1 MVVCRI
7 RDRKSQE
14 QFAEFEKK
22 YGKILDQMGIKDG
35 GREGVFYAV
44 LSLLEGN
51 DPGKNITNDEIF
63 KKLYENRQAPFE
75 VSTAGDDLGRKFSA
89 YNAKFSFDTQIKYT
103 DADGKQQTF
112 LIKKESSVELAYQRA
127 KGYTTIDD
135 GKGKNPKKRSV
146 VAMATEKDIKN
157 NMNSS
162 EATFWNVYLPIWRA
176 WAAQNEEL
184 LEQLWDAS
192 LAQGKYLNDQ
202 FASSGGVHNSV
213 NQARALTVIL
223 NEKFTPRPEATFT
236 LLSPNAGQ
244 PDQPVV
250 TLSSEGQKIREA
262 AERAHAE
269 LMAENEDDDDAETNE
284 KIDKEKKLAE
294 KLMNSDN
301 EVGKAFTPAQRRGA
315 AKAIAIIFGEAV
327 DELMEEEAEAIDE
340 KIRKMQEDRSK
351 KLPYRELLG
360 IIALK
365 QRAERLRDGSMTE
378 RKRLMREKGG
388 SAIIKKVGERLKQ
401 IRSITDEREK
411 WRFYFNIRG
420 YDAEFN
426 DNSLAKLG
434 EEWKK
439 QAVYAHDLWSRI
451 LTNDKVFIALVSD
464 AMSIIKRREPVSFR
478 LSSAAVME
486 EAKPVTESKEG
497 EENGEDHRSDDVR
510 EESDAEIWMEDF
522 EAMDTRSS
530 LSQFTRETL
539 EKVRRREKHVDKET
553 GEVWYEDVPDEF
565 GLPELVPVDESV
577 SALNTLFDEEEVLDS
592 SEIRPAIEKLRET
605 HPWADSL
612 IDFLDEDDSFV
623 TALWQGFRRDDR
635 NYYVQ
640 FAAKGGPFSKAI
652 KIIAMPRPSNR
663 DERPAAWVAAW
674 RRNIEDGVIL
684 DKNLSVYDEN
694 GKIIKEKREELIN
707 KLTQLETKMESYE
720 HLLLYKFKERNT
732 PEGEQWK
739 DGYKQWAAAVVPAME
754 ECMKA
759 IGIDP
764 PNRMAL
770 EDMLSTTKKTQ
781 RGLAT
786 YADILKTNM
795 LFILNKTR
803 DWKSDEFARIFDMT
817 TPLAMAKRI
826 ARTHE
831 GVVEDSASV
840 NGKRRFVHQPPSYIT
855 TLLKKLR
862 GRHKEETVYEL
873 YKKYPWFY
881 DEKTRT
887 WYNTWLWFI
896 EKSDMSASV
905 SEEGFALGR
914 DWLEHKILLENHEG
928 LDYSQWSDRDY
939 LLVLITEYFNQ
950 ASRGKDV
957 AYYPVPVLSDV
968 NQAQFVSFKRFDYK
982 TIIDG
987 LKLMAYQ
994 EMKRINL
1001 VRQRAEKIRDGK
1013 IKPIANFDM
1022 TFNKDGTVRS
1032 YGGAEFKFL
1041 PFLNG
1046 TVFDP
1051 REENFFMN
1059 DDEDEDNEA
1068 KEKRLVSFIKVKMEE
1083 LFAEEYERY
1092 KKLGVLETVTN
1103 AMGNTEYKF
1112 FAADPRKR
1120 GVSVVEPFSRE
1131 STRDSPFQSSAFAK
1145 KRYLHDLKEVI
1156 KAVEAENNKNKGEDE
1171 KKIDASQDL
1180 SDEKALELLNKLK
1193 ATVEAGS
1200 SLVIDTKL
1208 LDDTADNPTET
1219 LDKLGAYLDRKKFTI
1234 EKLVTEFDDKKFENV
1249 ETTQNAVFKSDNLYA
1264 SGVDFEDED
1273 SGRNVHSR
1281 GFNNPYDRDEENDV
1295 GLALYDDSVTEFFRE
1310 FFYNEYFASK
1320 NLIQLLET
1328 DLAFFPNTN
1337 EFVKRNKQVYSS
1349 GLRLDTQARMD
1360 GERVGSVYERSITVA
1375 DEEIA
1380 SAVIEDMKKVVEKA
1394 REEGRMSDN
1403 DAAQILAAYGY
1414 SNTADGKYCQ
1424 IGKVKFR
1431 TKKINV
1437 TDGQAFRTLESY
1449 RKVMVMC
1456 ESLKWTAELEEAY
1469 NRIKKGMITFDDITL
1484 FMQSIKPFVF
1494 THASKTSGVDDT
1506 AIKVPIQRKN
1516 SESVLLAVYDAVAQS
1531 LGSASRLKALNR
1543 FMLDN
1548 DIDTVQFVS
1557 AVKVGAQGVVD
1568 LNGAKDYNSVYNT
1581 LEDALRSGP
1590 VDEDGDWTENEE
1602 IVHTTPYEDYMIQV
1616 ETPESH
1622 LDKKELF
1629 GTQLMKLIFVDMEDG
1644 MKVTVDGK
1652 TFTKK
1657 ELSNLYQSALVENIL
1672 ERYNELMYLFKDEKR
1687 VSALIMD
1694 EVRRGDYD
1702 EDIAKATLLNADG
1715 KFNLPLYDPVQS
1727 KRVQQLLLSCIR
1739 NRLQRQKTAG
1749 GALIQVTSWGLDDSL
1764 RIVFNEDGGIKYMEC
1779 YMPAMARKFFEP
1791 LMKDDGT
1798 LDVNKLPDDLR
1809 KCIGYR
1815 LPTEHLC
1822 SVWPLYIKGFLP
1834 AANGSAI
1841 MLPAEITTISGTDFD
1856 VDETHIMFPASYK
1869 DKAGN
1874 LHRVKPDIK
1883 KKPKDMTRA
1892 QRDNLVIDIIWGI
1905 LTHKNTAA
1913 RSLNPGGFAP
1923 HKRAVRVCDILS
1935 CVTSKEL
1942 KEHTGEDTVMGAIRK
1957 LKEMD
1962 VDELQALYDEI
1973 SAHKSFSDIS
1983 LPTSQLYYHSQN
1995 MNVKGLVGVYANAN
2009 VVIAML
2015 QLTEARLAD
2024 YVIKEGLPFG
2034 KTLGSLHDARNADG
2048 QYVTKI
2054 MSGYLGASV
2063 DNAKEPLL
2071 ASLNQNKF
2079 TANVTC
2085 LLTALGY
2092 SPLEVGAFLN
2102 QPIIKEMTEAWK
2114 TSESHSKK
2122 GAIKAVLEKYKTS
2135 TPKKDTWN
2143 TLDTALYCIMAKN
2156 EEETMSDD
2164 REAQMKA
2171 IQYQYGLMF
2180 ERMYDLAAQFTVI
2193 VQGMRSGSYRG
2204 TVGKSIATTK
2214 MRERSGDSLVD
2225 LIQREGGKKTPPII
2239 GLSGLLRHINLFDWT
2254 DSDELREELLKGSI
2268 ASQQAFYTLCF
2279 EGTSVLLSKYFPQ
2292 FSALMDNAVKQIAN
2306 QCAKKLTDTEME
2318 MIYNDFLL
2326 YLATNLNFFNSQDEK
2341 NGSSYYQNK
2350 FPLDFRST
2358 IRKRLELKDNAL
2370 IRALAIEKK
2379 VVDGKEYKILMFPNN
2394 GKLSADQKKRI
2405 KDAWQD
2411 LYEDNNT
2418 NPLAKMLFLYC
2429 FYRNGFTFGG
2439 GTFTHMA
2446 PVALRMGIS
2455 GYRDLLYSF
2464 LDTAR
2469 KYSQAG
2475 ADYNVIADVDN
2486 NITSFVQQFILNHLS
2501 GEFIARQVDS
2511 SAHIHCF
2518 EQNDNDLIVESPK
2531 IKDTLKLDASKMN
2544 DFQKA
2549 QFVKNTIQERYRSTS
2564 YFFHSYLAFNTGEG
2578 KVYYVLDSEESSGAT
2593 AVYHRVTNPLGVK
2606 GLFLE
2611 YAYGV
2616 RGEAMATKIKGQ
2628 DVSDG
2633 MFGGID
2639 AIVEDLQEA
2648 EMISTG
2654 RDLLEDD
2661 DNTNSA
2667 TDEEIA
2673 DATDPSVATPLEI
2686 KEAEKNGTQ
2695 LTFKQAKE
2703 EEKKKDCT
2711 DDAGDKVCK

>member
-1 MVVCRI
+1 MAACRV
-7 RDRKSQE
+7 RDKKSRE
-14 QFAEFEKK
+14 QFAEFEKT
-22 YGKILDQMGIKDG
+22 YGEKLDQMGIKDG
-35 GREGVFYAV
+35 REDVFYAV
-44 LSLLEGN
+44 LSLLE
-51 DPGKNITNDEIF
+51 DKTTGKEITNDEIF
-63 KKLYENRQAPFE
+63 KKLYENRQASFE
-75 VSTAGDDLGRKFSA
+75 VSTAGNDLGKQFSA
-89 YNAKFSFDTQIKYT
+89 YYAKFSSDTAIEYT
-103 DADGKQQTF
+103 DAAGDRNTF
-112 LIKKESSVELAYQRA
+112 VIRKGSSVELAYQQA
-127 KGYTTIDD
+127 KGYATISE
-135 GKGKNPKKRSV
+135 GKGKTPKKGSV
-146 VAMATEKDIKN
+146 VDLATEKAIEN
-157 NMNSS
+157 NTNPG

-176 WAAQNEEL
+176 WAAQKEDL

-192 LAQGKYLNDQ
+192 LAQGIRLNDQ
-202 FASSGGVHNSV
+202 FARTGGRPNPV

-223 NEKFTPRPEATFT
+223 NDRFTPRPETTYT
-236 LLSPNAGQ
+236 LFSPNAGQ
-244 PDQPVV
+244 SDQPEI
-250 TLSSEGQKIREA
+250 TMSSEEQKIREA
-262 AERAHAE
+262 AERARAE
-269 LMAENEDDDDAETNE
+269 LMAEEEDDDDAETKE
-284 KIDKEKKLAE
+284 KIDEEKELA
-294 KLMNSDN
+294 KALMNSDN
-301 EVGKAFTPAQRRGA
+301 EVRRVFTPAQRRGA

-327 DELMEEEAEAIDE
+327 DELMEEEADAIDE
-340 KIRKMQEDRSK
+340 KVRKMRGDKNK
-351 KLPYRELLG
+351 KLSYREQLE
-360 IIALK
+360 IFALE
-365 QRAERLRDGSMTE
+365 QRAEGLRYGSMTE

-388 SAIIKKVGERLKQ
+388 SAIVRKVRKRLEE
-401 IRSITDEREK
+401 IRNITDERKK

-426 DNSLAKLG
+426 DENLAKLG
-434 EEWKK
+434 DEWKK
-439 QAVYAHDLWSRI
+439 QAVHAHDLWSKI

-486 EAKPVTESKEG
+486 EAKPVTESAEG

-510 EESDAEIWMEDF
+510 EESDAEIWMEDY

-539 EKVRRREKHVDKET
+539 EKVHRREKHVNKET

-577 SALNTLFDEEEVLDS
+577 SALNMLFDEEEVLDP

-605 HPWADSL
+605 HPWADGL
-612 IDFLDEDDSFV
+612 IDFLDGDETFA

-640 FAAKGGPFSKAI
+640 FAAKGGLFSKAI

-694 GKIIKEKREELIN
+694 GKIVKEKLAALKT
-707 KLTQLETKMESYE
+707 KLMRLETKMESYA
-720 HLLLYKFKERNT
+720 HRLLYKFKERNT

-739 DGYKQWAAAVVPAME
+739 EGYERWAAAVVPVME

-764 PNRMAL
+764 PSRMAL

-781 RGLAT
+781 GDLTT
-786 YADILKTNM
+786 YADILKDIM
-795 LFILNKTR
+795 LIILNKTENL
-803 DWKSDEFARIFDMT
+803 KSDEFARIFDMP
-817 TPLAMAKRI
+817 TPLAMAKMI

-840 NGKRRFVHQPPSYIT
+840 SGKRRFVHQPPSYIT
-855 TLLKKLR
+855 TLLRKLR
-862 GRHKEETVYEL
+862 GRHNEETVNKL

-881 DEKTRT
+881 DEKTQT
-887 WYNTWLWFI
+887 WYNTWLKFI
-896 EKSDMSASV
+896 ATSDMSA
-905 SEEGFALGR
+905 LGKDR
-914 DWLEHKILLENHEG
+914 LKHKILLENHEG

-950 ASRGKDV
+950 ASRDKYE
-957 AYYPVPVLSDV
+957 AFYPVPVLSDV
-968 NQAQFVSFKRFDYK
+968 NQAQFVSFKRYGYK
-982 TIIDG
+982 TIING

-1001 VRQRAEKIRDGK
+1001 VRQRAEKIRNGK

-1041 PFLNG
+1041 AFLNG

-1051 REENFFMN
+1051 RSEEFFMN
-1059 DDEDEDNEA
+1059 EDEDEDNED

-1103 AMGNTEYKF
+1103 AMGDTEYKF

-1120 GVSVVEPFSRE
+1120 GVRAVDPFSSG
-1131 STRDSPFQSSAFAK
+1131 STRDSPFQSSDFAK
-1145 KRYLHDLKEVI
+1145 KRYLHDLNEVI
-1156 KAVEAENNKNKGEDE
+1156 KAVEAEINKNKGEDE
-1171 KKIDASQDL
+1171 KKKDASQDL
-1180 SDEKALELLNKLK
+1180 SDEEALQLLNKLK
-1193 ATVEAGS
+1193 ATVESGS
-1200 SLVIDTKL
+1200 SLVIDTGL

-1219 LDKLGAYLDRKKFTI
+1219 LDKLGAYLDRKRFTI
-1234 EKLVTEFDDKKFENV
+1234 EKLVTGFDATTSRNV
-1249 ETTQNAVFKSDNLYA
+1249 ETTQNAVFKSDELYA
-1264 SGVDFEDED
+1264 SNLDFEDED
-1273 SGRNVHSR
+1273 GGRNVHTK
-1281 GFNNPYDRDEENDV
+1281 GFNNPYDRDRENDV
-1295 GLALYDDSVTEFFRE
+1295 GLALYGDSVTEFFRE

-1328 DLAFFPNTN
+1328 DLAFFPSSN

-1349 GLRLDTQARMD
+1349 GLRLDTQARMG
-1360 GERVGSVYERSITVA
+1360 GERIGSDYERSITVA

-1394 REEGRMSDN
+1394 MEEGRMSDT

-1414 SNTADGKYCQ
+1414 SNTKDGKYCQ
-1424 IGKVKFR
+1424 IGKAKFR

-1469 NRIKKGMITFDDITL
+1469 NRIKKGEITFDDITL
-1484 FMQSIKPFVF
+1484 FMQAVKPFVF
-1494 THASKTSGVDDT
+1494 THAGKASGVDDT
-1506 AIKVPIQRKN
+1506 EIKVPIQRKN
-1516 SESVLLAVYDAVAQS
+1516 SESVLLAVYGAVAQS
-1531 LGSASRLKALNR
+1531 LGSASRLKALNQ

-1568 LNGAKDYNSVYNT
+1568 LNGAKDYDSVYKT
-1581 LEDALRSGP
+1581 LEDALQSGP
-1590 VDEDGDWTENEE
+1590 VDDEGDWTENKE

-1629 GTQLMKLIFVDMEDG
+1629 GTQLMKLIFVDMEDD
-1644 MKVTVDGK
+1644 MEVTVDGQ

-1657 ELSNLYQSALVENIL
+1657 ELSDLYQSALVENIL
-1672 ERYNELMYLFKDEKR
+1672 ERYNELMDLFKDEER
-1687 VSALIMD
+1687 VSALIME
-1694 EVRRGDYD
+1694 EVQRGDYD
-1702 EDIAKATLLNADG
+1702 EDIAKASLLNRDG
-1715 KFNLPLYDPVQS
+1715 NFNLPLYDPVQS

-1764 RIVFNEDGGIKYMEC
+1764 KIVFNEDGGIKYMEC

-1791 LMKDDGT
+1791 LMNDDGT
-1798 LDVNKLPDDLR
+1798 LDVDKLPDDLR
-1809 KCIGYR
+1809 RCIGYR

-1869 DKAGN
+1869 DKDGN
-1874 LHRVKPDIK
+1874 LHRVGPDMK

-1923 HKRAVRVCDILS
+1923 HKRAARVCDILS
-1935 CVTSKEL
+1935 CVTGEEL
-1942 KEHTGEDTVMGAIRK
+1942 KDYTGESTVMGAIRK

-1962 VDELQALYDEI
+1962 VDELQALYDRI

-1995 MNVKGLVGVYANAN
+1995 MNAKGLVGVYANSN
-2009 VVIAML
+2009 VVMAML
-2015 QLTEARLAD
+2015 QLTKARLAD
-2024 YVIKEGLPFG
+2024 YVIKDGLPFG
-2034 KTLGSLHDARNADG
+2034 KTSGSLHDARNADG

-2063 DNAKEPLL
+2063 DNAKDPLL

-2102 QPIIKEMTEAWK
+2102 QPIIKEMTEEWK

-2122 GAIKAVLEKYKTS
+2122 GAIKAVLERYKTS
-2135 TPKKDTWN
+2135 APKNDNWN
-2143 TLDTALYCIMAKN
+2143 TLDTALYCTLAKN
-2156 EEETMSDD
+2156 EEKTMSDN
-2164 REAQMKA
+2164 RKAQMKA

-2239 GLSGLLRHINLFDWT
+2239 GLGGLLRHIKLYDWT
-2254 DSDELREELLKGSI
+2254 DSEALREDLLKGSI

-2279 EGTSVLLSKYFPQ
+2279 EGTSVLLSRYFPQ
-2292 FSALMDNAVKQIAN
+2292 FSVLMDNAVKQIAD

-2326 YLATNLNFFNSQDEK
+2326 YLATQLNFFNSQDEE

-2350 FPLDFRST
+2350 FPLDFRNT
-2358 IRKRLELKDNAL
+2358 IRKHSELRDNAL

-2394 GKLSADQKKRI
+2394 GMLSADQKRHI

-2411 LYEDNNT
+2411 LYEDGRT
-2418 NPLAKMLFLYC
+2418 RPLAEKLFLYC

-2446 PVALRMGIS
+2446 PVALRMGIP
-2455 GYRDLLYSF
+2455 GYRNLLYTF
-2464 LDTAR
+2464 LETAR
-2469 KYSQAG
+2469 QYSQAG
-2475 ADYNVIADVDN
+2475 ADYNVSADVDN
-2486 NITSFVQQFILNHLS
+2486 SNTSFVQQFILNHLS
-2501 GEFIARQVDS
+2501 GEFIARQVDPR
-2511 SAHIHCF
+2511 AHIRCF
-2518 EQNDNDLIVESPK
+2518 EQNDNAFSMESPK
-2531 IKDTLKLDASKMN
+2531 IKDTLELDASKMN

-2549 QFVKNTIQERYRSTS
+2549 QFVKNTIQEKYHLTK

-2578 KVYYVLDSEESSGAT
+2578 KVYYVLDSRKSSGST

-2611 YAYGV
+2611 YAHGV
-2616 RGEAMATKIKGQ
+2616 RGDAMATKIKGQ

-2633 MFGGID
+2633 IFGGID
-2639 AIVEDLQEA
+2639 AIAESLQEA
-2648 EMISTG
+2648 GMISTG

-2686 KEAEKNGTQ
+2686 EEAKKYGTQ
-2695 LTFKQAKE
+2695 LIFNQAVE

>member
-1 MVVCRI
+1 MAACRI
-7 RDRKSQE
+7 RDKKSQE
-14 QFAEFEKK
+14 QFDEFEKS
-22 YGKILDQMGIKDG
+22 YGGRLDQMGIKV
-35 GREGVFYAV
+35 GRENVFYAV
-44 LSLLEGN
+44 LGNLEGQN
-51 DPGKNITNDEIF
+51 PGKEITNEEIF
-63 KKLYENRQAPFE
+63 KELYKNRQTTFE
-75 VSTAGDDLGRKFSA
+75 VSTAGNDLGKKFSA
-89 YNAKFSFDTQIKYT
+89 FNATFSEDTTIKYT
-103 DADGKQQTF
+103 DANGNEKTF
-112 LIKKESSVELAYQRA
+112 TIKKGSSVELAYQQA
-127 KGYTTIDD
+127 KGYTTTSQ
-135 GKGKNPKKRSV
+135 GKGQRPESGSM
-146 VAMATEKDIKN
+146 VAEATKDLIEGG
-157 NMNSS
+157 MEVG
-162 EATFWNVYLPIWRA
+162 EATFLAVYLPIWRA
-176 WAAQNEEL
+176 WAAQNEDL
-184 LEQLWDAS
+184 LKQLWNAS
-192 LAQGKYLNDQ
+192 LAQGIRLNDR
-202 FASSGGVHNSV
+202 FASHNGRPNPV

-223 NEKFTPRPEATFT
+223 NDRFTTRQETTFTP
-236 LLSPNAGQ
+236 L
-244 PDQPVV
+244 
-250 TLSSEGQKIREA
+250 A
-262 AERAHAE
+262 AED
-269 LMAENEDDDDAETNE
+269 EDDDDAETKE
-284 KIDKEKKLAE
+284 KIDEEKDLA
-294 KLMNSDN
+294 KALMNSDN
-301 EVGKAFTPAQRRGA
+301 EVRRVFTPAQRRGA
-315 AKAIAIIFGEAV
+315 AKVIAIIFGEAV
-327 DELMEEEAEAIDE
+327 DMLMEKEADAIDE
-340 KIRKMQEDRSK
+340 KVRKMRGDRSK
-351 KLPYRELLG
+351 ILTYPEQLEIL
-360 IIALK
+360 ALE
-365 QRAERLRDGSMTE
+365 QRAEGLRYGSMTE
-378 RKRLMREKGG
+378 RKRLMREKRG
-388 SAIIKKVGERLKQ
+388 SAIIKKVRERLEE

-420 YDAEFN
+420 YNAEFN
-426 DNSLAKLG
+426 DDSLAKLG
-434 EEWKK
+434 DEWKK
-439 QAVYAHDLWSRI
+439 QAVHAHDLWSKI
-451 LTNDKVFIALVSD
+451 LTNDKVFIALVSE

-486 EAKPVTESKEG
+486 EAKPVTESAEG

-577 SALNTLFDEEEVLDS
+577 SALNTLFDEEEVLDP

-612 IDFLDEDDSFV
+612 IDFLDEDETFV

-640 FAAKGGPFSKAI
+640 FAAKGGPGSKAI

-694 GKIIKEKREELIN
+694 GKIVRKKLEALIK
-707 KLTQLETKMESYE
+707 KLTELETKMESYQKQ
-720 HLLLYKFKERNT
+720 LLYKFKERNT

-739 DGYKQWAAAVVPAME
+739 DGYERWAAAVVPVME

-759 IGIDP
+759 IGIDTP
-764 PNRMAL
+764 SRMAL
-770 EDMLSTTKKTQ
+770 EDMLSTTKKSQERLT
-781 RGLAT
+781 T

-795 LFILNKTR
+795 LFILNKTK
-803 DWKSDEFARIFDMT
+803 DLKSDEFARIFEMP
-817 TPLAMAKRI
+817 TPLAMAKKI

-840 NGKRRFVHQPPSYIT
+840 SGKRRFVHQPPSYIT
-855 TLLKKLR
+855 TLLRKLR
-862 GRHKEETVYEL
+862 GRHKEDTVNEL
-873 YKKYPWFY
+873 YKKYPWFH
-881 DEKTRT
+881 DEKTQT
-887 WYNTWLWFI
+887 WYNTWL
-896 EKSDMSASV
+896 KSIANS
-905 SEEGFALGR
+905 GGT
-914 DWLEHKILLENHEG
+914 WLKHKILLENHEG

-950 ASRGKDV
+950 ASRDKDE
-957 AYYPVPVLSDV
+957 AFYPVPVLSDV
-968 NQAQFVSFKRFDYK
+968 NQAQFVSFMKYDYK

-1001 VRQRAEKIRDGK
+1001 VRQRVEKIREGK

-1032 YGGAEFKFL
+1032 WGGAEFKFL
-1041 PFLNG
+1041 TFLNG

-1051 REENFFMN
+1051 RSEEFFMN
-1059 DDEDEDNEA
+1059 EDEDEDNEA

-1103 AMGNTEYKF
+1103 AMGDTEYKF

-1120 GVSVVEPFSRE
+1120 GVVAVDPFSRG

-1145 KRYLHDLKEVI
+1145 KRYLHDLNEVI
-1156 KAVEAENNKNKGEDE
+1156 KAVEAEINKNKGEDE
-1171 KKIDASQDL
+1171 KKKDASQDL

-1219 LDKLGAYLDRKKFTI
+1219 LDKLGAYLDRKQFAI
-1234 EKLVTEFDDKKFENV
+1234 EKLVTEFDNKTSRNV

-1264 SGVDFEDED
+1264 SDLDFEDED

-1281 GFNNPYDRDEENDV
+1281 GFNNPYDREKENDV

-1310 FFYNEYFASK
+1310 FIYNEYFASK

-1349 GLRLDTQARMD
+1349 GLRLDTQAWMD
-1360 GERVGSVYERSITVA
+1360 GERVGSDYERSITVA

-1380 SAVIEDMKKVVEKA
+1380 SAVIEDMKEVVEKA
-1394 REEGRMSDN
+1394 MEEGRMSDT

-1424 IGKVKFR
+1424 IGKAKFR

-1469 NRIKKGMITFDDITL
+1469 NRIKEGKITFDDITL

-1494 THASKTSGVDDT
+1494 THAGKTSGVDDT
-1506 AIKVPIQRKN
+1506 EIKVPIQRKN
-1516 SESVLLAVYDAVAQS
+1516 SESVLLAVYGAVAQS
-1531 LGSASRLKALNR
+1531 LGSASRLKALNQ

-1568 LNGAKDYNSVYNT
+1568 LNGAKDYDSVYKT
-1581 LEDALRSGP
+1581 LEDALQSGP
-1590 VDEDGDWTENEE
+1590 VDDEGDWTENEE

-1629 GTQLMKLIFVDMEDG
+1629 GTQLMKLIFVDMEDD
-1644 MKVTVDGK
+1644 MEVTVDGR

-1657 ELSNLYQSALVENIL
+1657 ELSDLYQSALVENIL
-1672 ERYNELMYLFKDEKR
+1672 ERYNELMDLFKDEER
-1687 VSALIMD
+1687 VSALIME
-1694 EVRRGDYD
+1694 EVQRGDYD
-1702 EDIAKATLLNADG
+1702 EDIAKASLLNADG

-1764 RIVFNEDGGIKYMEC
+1764 KIVFNEDGGIKYMEC

-1798 LDVNKLPDDLR
+1798 LDVDKLPDDLR
-1809 KCIGYR
+1809 RCIGYR

-1869 DKAGN
+1869 DKDGI
-1874 LHRVKPDIK
+1874 LHRVRPNIK
-1883 KKPKDMTRA
+1883 KEPKDMTRA

-1923 HKRAVRVCDILS
+1923 HKRAARVCDILS
-1935 CVTSKEL
+1935 CVTGEEL
-1942 KEHTGEDTVMGAIRK
+1942 KDYTGESTVMGAIRK

-1962 VDELQALYDEI
+1962 VDELQALYDRI

-1995 MNVKGLVGVYANAN
+1995 MNAKGLVGVYANSN
-2009 VVIAML
+2009 VVMAML

-2034 KTLGSLHDARNADG
+2034 KTSGSLHDARNADG

-2063 DNAKEPLL
+2063 DNAKDPLL

-2135 TPKKDTWN
+2135 APKNDNWN
-2143 TLDTALYCIMAKN
+2143 TLDTALYCTLAKN
-2156 EEETMSDD
+2156 EEKTMPDD
-2164 REAQMKA
+2164 RKAQMKA

-2214 MRERSGDSLVD
+2214 MRERAGDSLVD

-2239 GLSGLLRHINLFDWT
+2239 GLAGLLCHIKLYDWT
-2254 DSDELREELLKGSI
+2254 GSDMLRENLLEGSI

-2292 FSALMDNAVKQIAN
+2292 FSALMDNAVKQIAD

-2326 YLATNLNFFNSQDEK
+2326 YLATQLNFFNSQDEK
-2341 NGSSYYQNK
+2341 TGSSYYQNK
-2350 FPLDFRST
+2350 FPLDFRNT
-2358 IRKRLELKDNAL
+2358 IRKHPELRDNAL
-2370 IRALAIEKK
+2370 IRALTIEKK

-2394 GKLSADQKKRI
+2394 GMLSADQKRRI

-2411 LYEDNNT
+2411 LYEDEET
-2418 NPLAKMLFLYC
+2418 RSLAEKLFLYC
-2429 FYRNGFTFGG
+2429 FYRNGFTFGR

-2446 PVALRMGIS
+2446 PVALRMGIP
-2455 GYRDLLYSF
+2455 GYRKLLYTF
-2464 LDTAR
+2464 LETAR
-2469 KYSQAG
+2469 QYSRAG
-2475 ADYNVIADVDN
+2475 ADYNVSAEVDN
-2486 NITSFVQQFILNHLS
+2486 SNTSFVQQFILNHLS

-2511 SAHIHCF
+2511 KAQIRCF
-2518 EQNDNDLIVESPK
+2518 EQNDDTFGMESPE
-2531 IKDTLKLDASKMN
+2531 IKDTLELDASKMN

-2549 QFVKNTIQERYRSTS
+2549 QFVKNTIQEKYRSTK

-2578 KVYYVLDSEESSGAT
+2578 KVYYVLDSRESSGST

-2611 YAYGV
+2611 YAHGV
-2616 RGEAMATKIKGQ
+2616 RGDAMATKIKGQ

-2633 MFGGID
+2633 MFGNFD
-2639 AIVEDLQEA
+2639 AIAEGLQEA
-2648 EMISTG
+2648 GMISTG

-2667 TDEEIA
+2667 TDEEIT
-2673 DATDPSVATPLEI
+2673 DATDPSVATPAEI
-2686 KEAEKNGTQ
+2686 EEASKNGIQ
-2695 LTFKQAKE
+2695 LHFSQATE

>member
-1 MVVCRI
+1 
-7 RDRKSQE
+7 
-14 QFAEFEKK
+14 
-22 YGKILDQMGIKDG
+22 
-35 GREGVFYAV
+35 
-44 LSLLEGN
+44 
-51 DPGKNITNDEIF
+51 
-63 KKLYENRQAPFE
+63 
-75 VSTAGDDLGRKFSA
+75 
-89 YNAKFSFDTQIKYT
+89 
-103 DADGKQQTF
+103 
-112 LIKKESSVELAYQRA
+112 
-127 KGYTTIDD
+127 
-135 GKGKNPKKRSV
+135 
-146 VAMATEKDIKN
+146 
-157 NMNSS
+157 
-162 EATFWNVYLPIWRA
+162 
-176 WAAQNEEL
+176 
-184 LEQLWDAS
+184 
-192 LAQGKYLNDQ
+192 
-202 FASSGGVHNSV
+202 
-213 NQARALTVIL
+213 
-223 NEKFTPRPEATFT
+223 
-236 LLSPNAGQ
+236 
-244 PDQPVV
+244 
-250 TLSSEGQKIREA
+250 
-262 AERAHAE
+262 
-269 LMAENEDDDDAETNE
+269 MAEEEDDDDAETKE
-284 KIDKEKKLAE
+284 KIDEERELA
-294 KLMNSDN
+294 KALMNSDN
-301 EVGKAFTPAQRRGA
+301 EVRRVFNPAQRRGA

-327 DELMEEEAEAIDE
+327 DGLMEEEADAIDE
-340 KIRKMQEDRSK
+340 KVKKMRGDRNK
-351 KLPYRELLG
+351 KLSYREQLEIL
-360 IIALK
+360 ALE
-365 QRAERLRDGSMTE
+365 QRAEGLRYGSMTE

-388 SAIIKKVGERLKQ
+388 SAIVRKVRERLEE
-401 IRSITDEREK
+401 IRNITDEREK
-411 WRFYFNIRG
+411 WRFYFNIQG
-420 YDAEFN
+420 YNAEFN
-426 DNSLAKLG
+426 DDSLAKLG
-434 EEWKK
+434 DEWKK
-439 QAVYAHDLWSRI
+439 QAVHAHDLWSKI
-451 LTNDKVFIALVSD
+451 LTNEKVFIALVSD

-486 EAKPVTESKEG
+486 EAKPVTESAEG

-522 EAMDTRSS
+522 ETMDTRSS

-553 GEVWYEDVPDEF
+553 GEVWYEDVSDEF

-577 SALNTLFDEEEVLDS
+577 SALDTLFDEEEILAP

-612 IDFLDEDDSFV
+612 IDFLDEDETFA

-694 GKIIKEKREELIN
+694 GKIVRKKLEALIT
-707 KLTQLETKMESYE
+707 KLTQLETKMEHYQ
-720 HLLLYKFKERNT
+720 HQLLYKFKERNT
-732 PEGEQWK
+732 PAGEQWK
-739 DGYKQWAAAVVPAME
+739 EGYERWAAAVVPVME

-764 PNRMAL
+764 PSRMAL
-770 EDMLSTTKKTQ
+770 EDMLSTTTKSQ
-781 RGLAT
+781 RSLVT

-795 LFILNKTR
+795 LFILNKTK
-803 DWKSDEFARIFDMT
+803 DSKSDEFARIFEMP
-817 TPLAMAKRI
+817 TPLAMAKKI

-840 NGKRRFVHQPPSYIT
+840 SGKRRFVHQPPSYIT
-855 TLLKKLR
+855 TLLRKLR
-862 GRHKEETVYEL
+862 GWHKKKTVDEL
-873 YKKYPWFY
+873 YRKYPWFY
-881 DEKTRT
+881 DEKTQT
-887 WYNTWLWFI
+887 WYNTWL
-896 EKSDMSASV
+896 KSIANS
-905 SEEGFALGR
+905 GGT
-914 DWLEHKILLENHEG
+914 WLEHKILLENHEG

-950 ASRGKDV
+950 ASRDKRE
-957 AYYPVPVLSDV
+957 AFYPVPVLSDV
-968 NQAQFVSFKRFDYK
+968 NQAQFVSFGRFDYK

-1001 VRQRAEKIRDGK
+1001 VRQRAEKIREGK
-1013 IKPIANFDM
+1013 IKPIDHFDM
-1022 TFNKDGTVRS
+1022 TFNEDGAVRS

-1041 PFLNG
+1041 TFLNG
-1046 TVFDP
+1046 TEFDP
-1051 REENFFMN
+1051 REDDFFMN
-1059 DDEDEDNEA
+1059 DNDDSDNEA
-1068 KEKRLVSFIKVKMEE
+1068 KEKMLVSFIKVKMEE

-1103 AMGNTEYKF
+1103 AMGDTEYKF

-1120 GVSVVEPFSRE
+1120 GTTAADPFSPG
-1131 STRDSPFQSSAFAK
+1131 STRDSPFQSSDFSK
-1145 KRYLHDLKEVI
+1145 RRYLHDLGEVI
-1156 KAVEAENNKNKGEDE
+1156 KAVEAEINKKKGEDE
-1171 KKIDASQDL
+1171 KSASVSPDL
-1180 SDEKALELLNKLK
+1180 SDEEALDLLNKLK
-1193 ATVEAGS
+1193 TTVESGS
-1200 SLVIDTKL
+1200 SLVIDTGL
-1208 LDDTADNPTET
+1208 LNDTADNPAERF
-1219 LDKLGAYLDRKKFTI
+1219 DRLGAYLDRKQFI
-1234 EKLVTEFDDKKFENV
+1234 INKLVTTVDNKTFQNV
-1249 ETTQNAVFKSDNLYA
+1249 ETTQEDVFKSRNLYA
-1264 SGVDFEDED
+1264 SGLDFEDED
-1273 SGRNVHSR
+1273 SGGNVHTR

-1328 DLAFFPNTN
+1328 DLAFFPSSN

-1360 GERVGSVYERSITVA
+1360 GERIGSDYERSITVA

-1380 SAVIEDMKKVVEKA
+1380 SAVIGDMKEVVEKA
-1394 REEGRMSDN
+1394 RKEGRLSDA

-1424 IGKVKFR
+1424 IGKAKFR

-1469 NRIKKGMITFDDITL
+1469 KRIKDGKITFDDITL
-1484 FMQSIKPFVF
+1484 FMQAIKPFVF
-1494 THASKTSGVDDT
+1494 THAGKASGVDDT
-1506 AIKVPIQRKN
+1506 EIKVPIQRKN
-1516 SESVLLAVYDAVAQS
+1516 SESVLLAVYGAIAQS
-1531 LGSASRLKALNR
+1531 LGSASRLRALNQ

-1568 LNGAKDYNSVYNT
+1568 LNGAKDYDSVYKT
-1581 LEDALRSGP
+1581 LEDALQSGP

-1629 GTQLMKLIFVDMEDG
+1629 GTQLMKLIFVDMEDD
-1644 MKVTVDGK
+1644 MEVTVDGQ

-1657 ELSNLYQSALVENIL
+1657 GLSDLYQSALVENIL
-1672 ERYNELMYLFKDEKR
+1672 ERYNELMDLFKDEER
-1687 VSALIMD
+1687 VSALIME
-1694 EVRRGDYD
+1694 EVQRGDYD
-1702 EDIAKATLLNADG
+1702 EDIAKASLLNADG

-1727 KRVQQLLLSCIR
+1727 KRVQQLLLACIR

-1749 GALIQVTSWGLDDSL
+1749 GALIQITSWSLDDSL
-1764 RIVFNEDGGIKYMEC
+1764 KIVFNEDGGIKYLEC

-1798 LDVNKLPDDLR
+1798 LDVDKLPDDLR
-1809 KCIGYR
+1809 RCIGYR

-1856 VDETHIMFPASYK
+1856 DDETHIMFPASYK
-1869 DKAGN
+1869 DKDGN
-1874 LHRVKPDIK
+1874 LHRVKPNMK
-1883 KKPKDMTRA
+1883 KDPKDMTRA

-1913 RSLNPGGFAP
+1913 RSLNPSGFAP
-1923 HKRAVRVCDILS
+1923 HKRAARACDILS
-1935 CVTSKEL
+1935 CVTGEEL
-1942 KEHTGEDTVMGAIRK
+1942 EEYTGESTVMRAIRK

-1962 VDELQALYDEI
+1962 VDELQALYDMI

-1995 MNVKGLVGVYANAN
+1995 MNAKGLVGVYANSN
-2009 VVIAML
+2009 VVMAML
-2015 QLTEARLAD
+2015 QLTGARLAD

-2034 KTLGSLHDARNADG
+2034 KTSGSLHDARNADG

-2063 DNAKEPLL
+2063 DNAKDPLL

-2122 GAIKAVLEKYKTS
+2122 GAIKAVLERYKTS
-2135 TPKKDTWN
+2135 APKNDNWN
-2143 TLDTALYCIMAKN
+2143 TLDTALYCTMAKN

-2164 REAQMKA
+2164 RKAQMKA

-2225 LIQREGGKKTPPII
+2225 LIQREGGKKTP
-2239 GLSGLLRHINLFDWT
+2239 GRFNFQMQLF
-2254 DSDELREELLKGSI
+2254 KFG
-2268 ASQQAFYTLCF
+2268 A
-2279 EGTSVLLSKYFPQ
+2279 K
-2292 FSALMDNAVKQIAN
+2292 VKR
-2306 QCAKKLTDTEME
+2306 K
-2318 MIYNDFLL
+2318 
-2326 YLATNLNFFNSQDEK
+2326 DEK
-2341 NGSSYYQNK
+2341 ASG
-2350 FPLDFRST
+2350 
-2358 IRKRLELKDNAL
+2358 IR
-2370 IRALAIEKK
+2370 
-2379 VVDGKEYKILMFPNN
+2379 VF
-2394 GKLSADQKKRI
+2394 
-2405 KDAWQD
+2405 
-2411 LYEDNNT
+2411 
-2418 NPLAKMLFLYC
+2418 FL
-2429 FYRNGFTFGG
+2429 
-2439 GTFTHMA
+2439 
-2446 PVALRMGIS
+2446 V
-2455 GYRDLLYSF
+2455 
-2464 LDTAR
+2464 
-2469 KYSQAG
+2469 
-2475 ADYNVIADVDN
+2475 
-2486 NITSFVQQFILNHLS
+2486 LN
-2501 GEFIARQVDS
+2501 
-2511 SAHIHCF
+2511 
-2518 EQNDNDLIVESPK
+2518 
-2531 IKDTLKLDASKMN
+2531 
-2544 DFQKA
+2544 
-2549 QFVKNTIQERYRSTS
+2549 
-2564 YFFHSYLAFNTGEG
+2564 
-2578 KVYYVLDSEESSGAT
+2578 
-2593 AVYHRVTNPLGVK
+2593 
-2606 GLFLE
+2606 
-2611 YAYGV
+2611 
-2616 RGEAMATKIKGQ
+2616 
-2628 DVSDG
+2628 
-2633 MFGGID
+2633 
-2639 AIVEDLQEA
+2639 
-2648 EMISTG
+2648 
-2654 RDLLEDD
+2654 
-2661 DNTNSA
+2661 
-2667 TDEEIA
+2667 
-2673 DATDPSVATPLEI
+2673 
-2686 KEAEKNGTQ
+2686 
-2695 LTFKQAKE
+2695 
-2703 EEKKKDCT
+2703 
-2711 DDAGDKVCK
+2711 